1 MPATERAFYF
11 TEQLAMTVRWIPTTA
26 AAYGALHGAHHQR
39 MQVHGT
45 ITDLGE
51 FSGCEH
57 IMTEWGLPGADYPLV
72 KVDSKDGIASYWI
85 AVITKDEEA

>member
-1 MPATERAFYF
+1 
-11 TEQLAMTVRWIPTTA
+11 MTVRWIPTTDEVYSA
-26 AAYGALHGAHHQR
+26 IRRTHHQH

-51 FSGCEH
+51 FSGCER

>member
-1 MPATERAFYF
+1 
-11 TEQLAMTVRWIPTTA
+11 MTVRWIPTTA
-26 AAYGALHGAHHQR
+26 EVYSAIRGTHRQHMR
-39 MQVHGT
+39 VHGV

-51 FSGCEH
+51 FSGSEH

-72 KVDSKDGIASYWI
+72 KVDSKDGVVSHWI